1 MAEYASNAKGNAGL
15 TLGII
20 GTTLGALS
28 GAGGLAGVLG
38 FGQKP
43 VDPGDKP
50 VTRYE
55 MGLMN
60 ENRDLRD
67 ELVLLKANS
76 HADNGDFA
84 LQRQIDGQGAVN
96 AAVTAT
102 LNNQQRQIDEITSV
116 TRRFVPNE
124 NVAPGWGRA
133 NVQPAPALPPYYM
146 PWFPPIPGYPPYP
159 PYPPAQ
165 QNSTTTTP
173 DAASSTT
180 GG

>member
-20 GTTLGALS
+20 GTSLGALS

-133 NVQPAPALPPYYM
+133 QVQPAPALPPYFM
-146 PWFPPIPGYPPYP
+146 PWFPLMPGFP
-159 PYPPAQ
+159 PYPPAPPA
-165 QNSTTTTP
+165 QNSTATTP

>member
-1 MAEYASNAKGNAGL
+1 MAEYASNAKANAGL

-20 GTTLGALS
+20 GTSLGALS

-55 MGLMN
+55 MGLM
-60 ENRDLRD
+60 
-67 ELVLLKANS
+67 KANS

-124 NVAPGWGRA
+124 SVAPGWGRA
-133 NVQPAPALPPYYM
+133 QVQPAPALPPYYM
-146 PWFPPIPGYPPYP
+146 PWFPPIPGFP
-159 PYPPAQ
+159 PYPPAPPA